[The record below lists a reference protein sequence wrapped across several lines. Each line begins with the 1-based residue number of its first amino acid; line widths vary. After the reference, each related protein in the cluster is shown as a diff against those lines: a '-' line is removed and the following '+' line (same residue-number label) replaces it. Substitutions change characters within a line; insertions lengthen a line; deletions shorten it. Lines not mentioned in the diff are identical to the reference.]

1 LKPLLNKG
9 ADMGVASQEFGNGE
23 QFAAVAHA
31 ARNTEVPFMVLK
43 HSILDEG
50 KSLEDAIHGY
60 KPGLNAAV
68 EAERA
73 RTQAK
78 SDISALE
85 G

>member
-9 ADMGVASQEFGNGE
+9 ANMNLASEGFGDAE

-31 ARNTEVPFMVLK
+31 ARNTEIPFMVLK
-43 HSILDEG
+43 HRVVN
-50 KSLEDAIHGY
+50 EDASLAAAIHEIR
-60 KPGLNAAV
+60 PDLNGAV
-68 EAERA
+68 EARRA
-73 RTQAK
+73 HTQAK